1 MLISIVR
8 PFFIQGRYTDKNIR
22 PVLSQDYSQVEYILV
37 DDGST
42 DGTVDIHKKHE
53 NTLARWGMLC
63 QDFGL
68 LPGYKHALAVLPSLY

>member
-1 MLISIVR
+1 MLISIVT
-8 PFFIQGRYTDKNIR
+8 PFFIQGRYTDKIIR

-42 DGTVDIHKKHE
+42 DGTVHIHKKHE

-63 QDFGL
+63 
-68 LPGYKHALAVLPSLY
+68 